1 MYVLCVHFFH
11 KKIGEE
17 LKTQGE
23 RDENMQLLIL
33 SKRKEPKSS
42 FCSTICFVIWFL
54 DAIFLSHIFSNK
66 MCLRSYIPQSYL
78 LKILYHH
85 PSKNSFI

>member
-1 MYVLCVHFFH
+1 MDVLCVHFFH

-33 SKRKEPKSS
+33 SKRKEPKS
-42 FCSTICFVIWFL
+42 
-54 DAIFLSHIFSNK
+54 
-66 MCLRSYIPQSYL
+66 
-78 LKILYHH
+78 
-85 PSKNSFI
+85 